1 MLWLP
6 WCLRFFQQRE
16 SVWGNR
22 CAKDMMCI
30 TGHDMHVIY
39 IDTTESAFLCCF
51 CHGLSFSEAY
61 HWFCDPCVSQV
72 PISSSFFMG
81 NSIVSSNLKSSGK
94 IHILYTQL
102 RSCLWIW
109 SDGMHRCW
117 CAMWTVL
124 TSSVPFSFGFPWKQR
139 ILPPAQNITSC
150 TEDTGSYTRGFYPSF
165 TPQRIL
171 RNFLKNRSFW
181 KELFINYLLIKANC
195 FQESQNL
202 NLD

>member
-1 MLWLP
+1 MI
-6 WCLRFFQQRE
+6 CT
-16 SVWGNR
+16 
-22 CAKDMMCI
+22 I
-30 TGHDMHVIY
+30 IY

-139 ILPPAQNITSC
+139 ILPPAQKIQNHTL
-150 TEDTGSYTRGFYPSF
+150 EVF
-165 TPQRIL
+165 TQASLPKEFSEISWKIGP
-171 RNFLKNRSFW
+171 FEKNC
-181 KELFINYLLIKANC
+181 LLIKANG
-195 FQESQNL
+195 FRESQNL